1 MTAGQHRAEPA
12 DRRLYA
18 NWRTAVLI
26 AAALAILILAM
37 TGCGGSAPT
46 ASSHARSLLAPSSAA
61 SSGTRQAPAQTATT
75 CRQQYD
81 AWKGNGAA
89 TLMAKQLTADLGRV
103 QTAGSDEDIVALRSA
118 LIATGATAA
127 KLASYPAMPACADP
141 HGYWRKMLG
150 YLRAAGDNASAAS
163 GLGALLL
170 AEAPLEKVPA
180 VEAKLTA
187 ELKKAAASDG

>member
-61 SSGTRQAPAQTATT
+61 SSGTRLPAQTATT